1 MDKNNNNNS
10 MVDYGRW
17 VPVDESQLGFKLPP
31 IPTNQPVAGPD
42 GSLYCVGDSKP
53 ELSSV
58 GANTNNAIPTPSSI
72 VQMPSIV
79 QPIALVP
86 YTTQNQP
93 MLQYDPYS
101 RPVEPEG
108 APKAPVYIKKPYRPI
123 SFTAFVIALVALIV
137 FLLFAVVA
145 FQENT
150 AREAFK
156 ANGIELISAVD
167 NVFNLDST
175 TAYGSIIAEKSGD
188 TFGKIVVYA
197 LPFLSI
203 IVVVFFVLLAFKY
216 LLRFFTKKSP
226 RSFSVLAFLNII
238 VTALMFVGLL
248 IMSNAE
254 VPTDARAMNTRAFF
268 ALEAS
273 PATIMGKWALGFAFV
288 ASIVLFIIPFFARKN
303 AYMIERDD
311 PANKTYII
319 SAE

>member
-1 MDKNNNNNS
+1 MDNNTNNNS

-17 VPVDESQLGFKLPP
+17 VPVDENQLGFKLPP
-31 IPTNQPVAGPD
+31 IPSNQPVAGPD

-53 ELSSV
+53 ELSAV

-72 VQMPSIV
+72 VQMPAIV

-86 YTTQNQP
+86 FTSQNQP

-108 APKAPVYIKKPYRPI
+108 APKAPTYIKKPYRPI
-123 SFTAFVIALVALIV
+123 SFTAFIIALVALIV

-145 FQENT
+145 FQANS

-156 ANGIELISAVD
+156 GNGIDLMKAVTD
-167 NVFNLDST
+167 VFNTESD

-188 TFGKIVVYA
+188 TFGKIVVSS

-203 IVVVFFVLLAFKY
+203 IVVVFFLLLVLKY
-216 LLRFFTKKSP
+216 LIRFFRKKSP

-238 VTALMFVGLL
+238 ITALMFIGLL

-254 VPTDARAMNTRAFF
+254 VATDARGFNTRAFF

-303 AYMIERDD
+303 AYMVERDD

-319 SAE
+319 SDE

>member
-145 FQENT
+145 FQKNS

-175 TAYGSIIAEKSGD
+175 TPYGSIIAEKSGD

-254 VPTDARAMNTRAFF
+254 VPIDARAMNTRAFF

-273 PATIMGKWALGFAFV
+273 PATIMGKWALGFALV

>member
-1 MDKNNNNNS
+1 MDNNSNNS

-17 VPVDESQLGFKLPP
+17 VPVDENQLGFKLPP
-31 IPTNQPVAGPD
+31 IPSNQPVAGPD

-53 ELSSV
+53 ELTSV
-58 GANTNNAIPTPSSI
+58 GSNTNNAIPTPSSI

-86 YTTQNQP
+86 YTSQNQP

-123 SFTAFVIALVALIV
+123 SITAFVIALIAAIV
-137 FLLFAVVA
+137 FLLFSVVA
-145 FQENT
+145 FQGNS
-150 AREAFK
+150 AREAYK
-156 ANGIELISAVD
+156 ANGIELMKAVTD
-167 NVFNLDST
+167 VFNKDSG
-175 TAYGSIIAEKSGD
+175 TAYASIIAEKDGD
-188 TFGKIVVYA
+188 SFGRIVVYA
-197 LPFLSI
+197 LPFLAI
-203 IVVVFFVLLAFKY
+203 IVEVFLIILALKY
-216 LLRFFTKKSP
+216 LIRFFTKKSP

-238 VTALMFVGLL
+238 LTALMFIGLL

-254 VPTDARAMNTRAFF
+254 VATDARSYNTRAFF
-268 ALEAS
+268 ALEAT

-303 AYMIERDD
+303 AYMVERDD